1 MPKRIRNQYGVES
14 VVPDDYP
21 ESLIQQL
28 GLEVLPDDP
37 GVDAQDAQDAPQP
50 QPEEKRRRK

>member
-1 MPKRIRNQYGVES
+1 MPKRVRNPFGVES
-14 VVPDDYP
+14 VIPDDYP
-21 ESLIQQL
+21 QDLIRQL